1 MNESI
6 EGLKRTKRSTAGNR
20 YRQALAKD
28 LDEAEKEFFSNTY
41 GGFNEAADDDDF
53 KTSSSSSDESISS
66 SSEEEEDEVAG
77 EEPEKEKKKKKIV
90 YKEPVKNKLTGVKN
104 KPKPRP
110 KPKQVP
116 ASEANSNSRKSVRQ
130 STIDKRYD
138 PNEEKMEMKRKKST
152 KRVRQFTQ
160 EQLLQEAMKTESINL
175 SQLVIYQQ
183 EEQQR

>member
-1 MNESI
+1 MWWN
-6 EGLKRTKRSTAGNR
+6 
-20 YRQALAKD
+20 
-28 LDEAEKEFFSNTY
+28 
-41 GGFNEAADDDDF
+41 
-53 KTSSSSSDESISS
+53 SSFIDNIH

-90 YKEPVKNKLTGVKN
+90 DKEPVKNKLTGVKN

-110 KPKQVP
+110 KPKQAP
-116 ASEANSNSRKSVRQ
+116 ATEANSNSRKSVRQ

-160 EQLLQEAMKTESINL
+160 GFNQWDYMIG
-175 SQLVIYQQ
+175 II
-183 EEQQR
+183 